1 MKKIMF
7 SDKYG
12 LTDAVL
18 SRIKTMTRRIVFLPK
33 GVEEMVHKAKFSIDS
48 HSGKQ
53 MLQLIDNKGNVISQI
68 ILPYQIGEVV
78 AVAQSY
84 KDINLTFI
92 QHQDAPDYKKMSRH
106 CRQWGN
112 AKAMAGWTNKMF
124 VCADLMPHRIRFT
137 HIKFES
143 MRDISDADCFA
154 EGIAVCKFPVYD
166 GRKLKDT
173 LYGYTVSA
181 FVKDIAEPWAPN
193 NPLHFLGD
201 TPQTAFIVLLSKFYG
216 KEILESNPFVVAYTF
231 NLLD

>member
-18 SRIKTMTRRIVFLPK
+18 SGMKTMTRRFVSLPNE
-33 GVEEMVHKAKFSIDS
+33 VEQRVYHTRFKKYR
-48 HSGKQ
+48 SGKQ
-53 MLQLIDNKGNVISQI
+53 EIELMDKNGFI
-68 ILPYQIGEVV
+68 IYHLPIPYQIGEVV

-84 KDINLTFI
+84 HALNKSGYL
-92 QHQDAPDYKKMSRH
+92 APEWLDHTCEDS
-106 CRQWGN
+106 
-112 AKAMAGWTNKMF
+112 AGYNNKMF
-124 VCADLMPHRIRFT
+124 VRADLMPHRIKFT
-137 HIKFES
+137 QVKLER
-143 MRDISDADCFA
+143 MRDISINDCLM
-154 EGIAVCKFPVYD
+154 EGIAPCKFPVYD
-166 GRKLKDT
+166 GRELKDT

-201 TPQTAFIVLLSKFYG
+201 TPQTAFIVLLSKLYG
-216 KEILESNPFVVAYTF
+216 KEILESNPFVLAYTF

>member
-18 SRIKTMTRRIVFLPK
+18 SRIKTMTRYIVFLPK

-53 MLQLIDNKGNVISQI
+53 MLQLIDNTGNVISQI

-84 KDINLTFI
+84 HALNKSGYL
-92 QHQDAPDYKKMSRH
+92 APEWLDHTCEDS
-106 CRQWGN
+106 
-112 AKAMAGWTNKMF
+112 AGYNNKMF
-124 VCADLMPHRIRFT
+124 VRADLMPHRIRFT

-154 EGIAVCKFPVYD
+154 EGIAACKFPVYD
-166 GRKLKDT
+166 GRELKDT
-173 LYGYTVSA
+173 LFGYTVSA

-201 TPQTAFIVLLSKFYG
+201 TPQTAFIVLLSKLYG
-216 KEILESNPFVVAYTF
+216 KEILESNPFVLAYTF